1 MNDHLSIALRSY
13 LERSQR
19 SALDVERRAGLPNA
33 FIAGIMRGTH
43 PRPKSMSALLSAV
56 PQEEAILLLIAYLRD
71 DCPDDWEDKI
81 QIDIIV
87 CSMQEPATPYGPTR
101 PATIEEA
108 LAALT
113 RAAQGD
119 THLRDWIITTAHI
132 LNLLPAAD
140 LRPNTEAQR
149 TANHEQ

>member
-19 SALDVERRAGLPNA
+19 TAIDVERSAGLPNA

-56 PQEEAILLLIAYLRD
+56 PQAEAVTLLLAYLRD

-81 QIDIIV
+81 RLDCLITQV
-87 CSMQEPATPYGPTR
+87 AEPEPVYGTPKTT
-101 PATIEEA
+101 TIEEA

-113 RAAQGD
+113 HAAQGD
-119 THLRDWIITTAHI
+119 EQLRAWIITSVKI
-132 LNLLPAAD
+132 LNLTPK
-140 LRPNTEAQR
+140 E
-149 TANHEQ
+149 